1 MLAVVFTF
9 EKFRSYIVNSKVIVY
24 TDHAAIKYLLTKK
37 DAKPRLIRWILML
50 QEFDVEIRDRKGV
63 ENVVADHLSRM
74 KHDKEGLPIE
84 DAMRDDTLYAV
95 LDKDTWMRDVIR
107 AIRGERMPHLNY
119 NSRRRVLAEG
129 KKYYWNAPN
138 LYRYGSDG
146 VLRRCV
152 PAEEREEILRK
163 CHSSEYGGHYGHF
176 RTQAKV
182 WGSGFYWPKMH
193 EDARKFVATCLE
205 CQRTGNVTTRNSM
218 PLTYNLQID
227 LFDVWNGFHGAI

>member
-1 MLAVVFTF
+1 
-9 EKFRSYIVNSKVIVY
+9 
-24 TDHAAIKYLLTKK
+24 
-37 DAKPRLIRWILML
+37 ML

-107 AIRGERMPHLNY
+107 AIRGEPMPHLNY
-119 NSRRRVLAEG
+119 NSRRRVLAEA

-163 CHSSEYGGHYGHF
+163 CHSSEYGGHHGHF

-182 WGSGFYWPKMH
+182 WGGGFYWPEMH
-193 EDARKFVATCLE
+193 EDARKFVASCTE
-205 CQRTGNVTTRNSM
+205 CQRIGNVSARNSM

-227 LFDVWNGFHGAI
+227 MFDVWGMDFMGPFENSHGYEYILVAVDYVSKWIEAILCRRASTDESRIISFQDMEFHE